1 MVLVLAFVSFSLV
14 VSTGGVGGQSVE
26 DDHGNT
32 FDTATTLSLGASEEG
47 RIDPSNDIDMFKL
60 DLSDASEPTTVRLY
74 TTGDLDT
81 VGQLYDSD
89 GNYLKGNDDYGGLNF
104 QIVETLPSGNLL
116 CLRQRLFF
124 SSRGLHAPR

>member
-1 MVLVLAFVSFSLV
+1 MPLIPTHNDSLLPSLARMVLVLAFVSFSLV

-47 RIDPSNDIDMFKL
+47 SIDPINDIDMFKL

-74 TTGDLDT
+74 TLPGTSIPSDSCTT
-81 VGQLYDSD
+81 VMAIYPQ
-89 GNYLKGNDDYGGLNF
+89 
-104 QIVETLPSGNLL
+104 
-116 CLRQRLFF
+116 RQR
-124 SSRGLHAPR
+124 